1 MAKEILEKARALT
14 DWLVNFRRDLHQH
27 PELGMEEVRTAGL
40 VADRLRALGVEVRTG
55 VGGTGVVGLIRG
67 ARPGPTIALRA
78 DMDALPIQ
86 DQKQVPYASQVP
98 GKMHACGHDGHTT
111 MLLGAA
117 TLLAGMKEEL
127 RGNVKFLF
135 QPAEE
140 GPGGAIPMI
149 EAGALEDPRVD
160 AVVGLHLHNDLP
172 VGQIGI
178 RYGTTN
184 ASTDSFEIKIL
195 GEGGHGAYPHG
206 AVDAVVVAAQVVMG
220 LQTLV
225 SRETDPL
232 DSVVLTV
239 GTINGGY
246 RHNVIADQVVMTG
259 TIRTLD
265 PKTREAMPQRMER
278 VLQGITQAGR
288 ARYELKINPGY
299 ASVFNEERI
308 TRLVEETGREL
319 LGAENV
325 VLIPRPSMGG
335 EDFAYFAQ
343 RVPGCFFRLGSRNEE
358 KGIVF
363 PGHHPK
369 YDFDEG
375 ALPIGVG
382 MLVQTVLH
390 FQERW

>member
-1 MAKEILEKARALT
+1 MSKEIWEKAMALQ
-14 DWLVNFRRDLHQH
+14 DQLVTFRRDLHQH
-27 PELGMEEVRTAGL
+27 PELGMEEFRTADL
-40 VADRLRALGVEVRTG
+40 VAEHLRNLGVEVRTG

-67 ARPGPTIALRA
+67 ANAGPTIGLRA

-86 DQKQVPYASQVP
+86 DQKSVSYTSQVP

-111 MLLGAA
+111 ILLGAA
-117 TLLAGMKEEL
+117 TVLQGWRTKLK
-127 RGNVKFLF
+127 GNVKLLF

-149 EAGALEDPRVD
+149 TDGALEDPKVD

-184 ASTDSFEIKIL
+184 ASTDSFEIKII
-195 GEGGHGAYPHG
+195 GEGGHGAHPHSS
-206 AVDAVVVAAQVVMG
+206 VDAVVVAAQAVTA
-220 LQTLV
+220 LQTVV

-246 RHNVIADQVVMTG
+246 RHNVIADQVVLTG

-265 PKTREAMPQRMER
+265 PKTREAMPQRLER
-278 VLQGITQAGR
+278 ILQGITQAGR
-288 ARYELKINPGY
+288 ARYELKINQGY
-299 ASVFNEERI
+299 ASVSNDERV
-308 TRLVEETGREL
+308 TSLVEETGREL
-319 LGAENV
+319 LGGENV
-325 VLIPRPSMGG
+325 VIIPRPSMGG

-343 RVPGCFFRLGSRNEE
+343 KAPGCFFRLGSRNQE

-369 YDFDEG
+369 YDFDE
-375 ALPIGVG
+375 AAIPVGVA
-382 MLVQTVLH
+382 MLVKTVMS